1 MAQFYFL
8 SVLLNIL
15 AGLVLVYGKSLVQKK
30 NEISVSGDDLF
41 DTAESDGAEN
51 ATTKDS
57 VAYDAIHGTF
67 ENRTFRLV
75 VGILAVFVGI
85 MKILSVFRN
94 DIPVIGDLVPA
105 LAGLAGGAALLVEYY
120 ISSSAADSTIPDN
133 IQTVFIDSRKYIGV
147 FCLLAGLLHFV
158 FPQVMLL

>member
-51 ATTKDS
+51 GTT
-57 VAYDAIHGTF
+57 
-67 ENRTFRLV
+67 
-75 VGILAVFVGI
+75 
-85 MKILSVFRN
+85 
-94 DIPVIGDLVPA
+94 
-105 LAGLAGGAALLVEYY
+105 
-120 ISSSAADSTIPDN
+120 
-133 IQTVFIDSRKYIGV
+133 
-147 FCLLAGLLHFV
+147 
-158 FPQVMLL
+158 

>member
-120 ISSSAADSTIPDN
+120 VSCCRFNDS
-133 IQTVFIDSRKYIGV
+133 G
-147 FCLLAGLLHFV
+147 
-158 FPQVMLL
+158 